1 MNFVLLRKFI
11 REQFMRN
18 SYTLDDSPNTF
29 KDFEDYDVEL
39 SPNVNRSYTLTIY
52 YKGKKLGYSTEH
64 NDYEEGNHHARMII
78 DNHRVKAMHSNG

>member
-64 NDYEEGNHHARMII
+64 NDYEEGNHYARMII
-78 DNHRVKAMHSNG
+78 DKHRVKAMHTDG